1 MKDSKDYYYCIS
13 KDYYYCMQ
21 EITNQFIELQK
32 FLQSYKSSK

>member
-32 FLQSYKSSK
+32 FFTKLQI